1 MDSLSVFKLP
11 SVRVKPSRARR
22 VARPYPTL
30 YKFCWASSSL
40 KAGYTVMC
48 EEVIICGGIQ
58 SGAGTTDVIRSR
70 SDEVMCRALGGRYLI
85 ATLAVALLSVFG
97 TVVWILFCYQC
108 SNIRALCGFLA

>member
-1 MDSLSVFKLP
+1 
-11 SVRVKPSRARR
+11 VRVKPSRARR

-58 SGAGTTDVIRSR
+58 SGTVTTDVIRSR

-85 ATLAVALLSVFG
+85 ATLAVALLSVLAPLYG
-97 TVVWILFCYQC
+97 YC
-108 SNIRALCGFLA
+108 SAISARTLGLYVDFLLD